1 MCTHL
6 SAIGPGN
13 RDACKGFQSDK
24 RLPAEI
30 QQTKSVFTANLTRG
44 HMKPAADS
52 KASQVR
58 FVSGF
63 I

>member
-1 MCTHL
+1 MCTHV

-13 RDACKGFQSDK
+13 RDACKFQSDK

-58 FVSGF
+58 FVFEF